1 VLRTVLLAGAL
12 AVVAST
18 VSHFLAPRYAS
29 RASVADQQLAI
40 LERRPF
46 VEPGGRAGDV
56 PEFRNR
62 ILVPAALAATIT
74 ITRLSP
80 VTAYFAVRVAC
91 AFAMFLLVG
100 WYVSRQMP
108 PAALLPALAVLA
120 LCLVISFNHP
130 YEFPSDYL
138 DVLFT
143 TIFVV
148 AARSRG
154 RLLALIAAAIGATA
168 RESAAFSGVIWW
180 FCAADPPARRAAY
193 AGLLALVAMAVTTGM
208 RVIFHLPGASIFNSI
223 AIQGSAGTITRTF
236 VTDPG
241 PRIWIIGI
249 GVMAVL
255 LYYWLETAREWTSSD
270 PRTIKAAAVVLVV
283 TLVFG
288 VIHELRIYMPV
299 ITCVL
304 LAGVSPH
311 PITGVIA
318 DRPSAGSTAPVT
330 TPQSASR

>member
-1 VLRTVLLAGAL
+1 MLRTVLLAGAL
-12 AVVAST
+12 AVTVST
-18 VSHFLAPRYAS
+18 VSHFLGPRYEA
-29 RASVADQQLAI
+29 RAFVADQQLAI

-46 VEPGGRAGDV
+46 VEPNGRAGDV

-62 ILVPAALAATIT
+62 ILVPAALAATVAM
-74 ITRLSP
+74 TRLSP

-100 WYVSRQMP
+100 WYVSRHAP
-108 PAALLPALAVLA
+108 PTALLTALAVLA

-143 TIFVV
+143 TVFVM
-148 AARSRG
+148 AARSSG
-154 RLLALIAAAIGATA
+154 RLVALIAADVGATA

-180 FCAADPPARRAAY
+180 FCAVDPPARRAAY
-193 AGLLALVAMAVTTGM
+193 AGLLALVAMGVTLGTRM
-208 RVIFHLPGASIFNSI
+208 IFHLPGASVFNSI
-223 AIQGSAGTITRTF
+223 AIPGSVGSITRTF

-241 PRIWIIGI
+241 PRIWIIGL
-249 GVMAVL
+249 GVMTIL
-255 LYYWLETAREWTSSD
+255 LYYWLETARAWTTRD
-270 PRTIKAAAVVLVV
+270 PGTLKAAAVILVL

-299 ITCVL
+299 VTCVL

-311 PITGVIA
+311 RYA
-318 DRPSAGSTAPVT
+318 
-330 TPQSASR
+330 

>member
-12 AVVAST
+12 AVTVST
-18 VSHFLAPRYAS
+18 VSHFLGPRYEA
-29 RASVADQQLAI
+29 RTFVADQQLAI

-46 VEPGGRAGDV
+46 VEPNGRAGDV

-62 ILVPAALAATIT
+62 ILVPAALAATVAM
-74 ITRLSP
+74 TRLSP

-100 WYVSRQMP
+100 WYVSRHAP
-108 PAALLPALAVLA
+108 PTAVLPALAVLA

-143 TIFVV
+143 TVFVA
-148 AARSRG
+148 AARSSG
-154 RLLALIAAAIGATA
+154 RLVALIAAAVGATA
-168 RESAAFSGVIWW
+168 RESAAFSGLIWW

-193 AGLLALVAMAVTTGM
+193 AGLLALVAMGVTLGTRM
-208 RVIFHLPGASIFNSI
+208 IFHLPGASVFNSI
-223 AIQGSAGTITRTF
+223 AVSGSVGSITRTF

-241 PRIWIIGI
+241 PRIWIIGL
-249 GVMAVL
+249 GVMTIL
-255 LYYWLETAREWTSSD
+255 LYYWLETARAWTTRD
-270 PRTIKAAAVVLVV
+270 PGTLKAAAVILVL

-299 ITCVL
+299 VTCVL

-311 PITGVIA
+311 RYA
-318 DRPSAGSTAPVT
+318 
-330 TPQSASR
+330 

>member
-1 VLRTVLLAGAL
+1 MVFLAGAL
-12 AVVAST
+12 AVVVSA

-29 RASVADQQLAI
+29 RAFVADQQLAI

-62 ILVPAALAATIT
+62 ILVPAALAATIRM
-74 ITRLSP
+74 TRLPP
-80 VTAYFAVRVAC
+80 VTAYFAVRIAC

-100 WYVSRQMP
+100 WYVWRHAPSS
-108 PAALLPALAVLA
+108 ALLPALTVLA

-143 TIFVV
+143 TVFVA
-148 AARSRG
+148 AARSRQ
-154 RLLALIAAAIGATA
+154 RLIALVAAVVGATA

-180 FCAADPPARRAAY
+180 FCAPDPATRRATYSAV
-193 AGLLALVAMAVTTGM
+193 LALVAIAVTTGVRM
-208 RVIFHLPGASIFNSI
+208 IFHLPGASILNSI
-223 AIQGSAGTITRTF
+223 ALRGSISSITRTF

-241 PRIWIIGI
+241 PRTWIVGLVVI
-249 GVMAVL
+249 AVL
-255 LYYWLETAREWTSSD
+255 LFEWLETARAWTTRD
-270 PRTIKAAAVVLVV
+270 AATLTAGAVILVV

-299 ITCVL
+299 VTCVL
-304 LAGVSPH
+304 LAGIPAV
-311 PITGVIA
+311 
-318 DRPSAGSTAPVT
+318 R
-330 TPQSASR
+330 RE

>member
-1 VLRTVLLAGAL
+1 VLRTVLLAGTL
-12 AVVAST
+12 AVTVST
-18 VSHFLAPRYAS
+18 VSHFLAPRYES

-46 VEPGGRAGDV
+46 VEPNGRAGDV

-62 ILVPAALAATIT
+62 ILVPAALAATVAA
-74 ITRLSP
+74 TRLSP

-100 WYVSRQMP
+100 WYVSGHMP

-120 LCLVISFNHP
+120 LCLMISFNHP

-143 TIFVV
+143 TVFVA
-148 AARSRG
+148 AARSSG
-154 RLLALIAAAIGATA
+154 RLAVLIAAAVGATA

-180 FCAADPPARRAAY
+180 FCSADPPARRAMY
-193 AGLLALVAMAVTTGM
+193 AVLLALVAMAVTLGM
-208 RVIFHLPGASIFNSI
+208 RMVFHLPGASIFNSI
-223 AIQGSAGTITRTF
+223 AIRGSVGSITRTF

-241 PRIWIIGI
+241 PRIWIIGLA
-249 GVMAVL
+249 VMAVL
-255 LYYWLETAREWTSSD
+255 LYYWLDTARTWATRD
-270 PRTIKAAAVVLVV
+270 PGTLKAAAVILAL

-299 ITCVL
+299 VTCVL
-304 LAGVSPH
+304 LAGVP
-311 PITGVIA
+311 
-318 DRPSAGSTAPVT
+318 
-330 TPQSASR
+330 PQRYA

>member
-1 VLRTVLLAGAL
+1 MLRTVLLAGAL
-12 AVVAST
+12 AVVVST

-29 RASVADQQLAI
+29 RVSVADQQLAI

-62 ILVPAALAATIT
+62 ILVPAALAVTVT

-143 TIFVV
+143 TVFVA
-148 AARSRG
+148 AARSG
-154 RLLALIAAAIGATA
+154 RRFLALVAAAFGATA

-180 FCAADPPARRAAY
+180 FCAADPPAHRAGY
-193 AGLLALVAMAVTTGM
+193 AALLALVAMSVTTGIRM
-208 RVIFHLPGASIFNSI
+208 IFHLPGASIFNSI
-223 AIQGSAGTITRTF
+223 AIQGSVGSITRTF

-241 PRIWIIGI
+241 PRIWIAGLVVM
-249 GVMAVL
+249 GVM

-270 PRTIKAAAVVLVV
+270 PRTIRAAAVILAL

-288 VIHELRIYMPV
+288 VVHELRIYMPV

-311 PITGVIA
+311 AVTRVTA
-318 DRPSAGSTAPVT
+318 DSASAESTAPVT
-330 TPQSASR
+330 TPQSVSR

>member
-1 VLRTVLLAGAL
+1 VLRTVLLAAAL
-12 AVVAST
+12 AVLVST

-29 RASVADQQLAI
+29 RAFVADQQLAI

-46 VEPGGRAGDV
+46 VEPGGRTGDV

-74 ITRLSP
+74 ITRLPP
-80 VTAYFAVRVAC
+80 VTAYFAVRVAF
-91 AFAMFLLVG
+91 ALAMFLLVG

-108 PAALLPALAVLA
+108 PEALLPALAVLA

-138 DVLFT
+138 DVIFT
-143 TIFVV
+143 TVFVA
-148 AARSRG
+148 AARSGERF
-154 RLLALIAAAIGATA
+154 LALFAAAVGSTA

-180 FCAADPPARRAAY
+180 FCAADPPARRTAY
-193 AGLLALVAMAVTTGM
+193 AGLLALVAMGVTIGTRM
-208 RVIFHLPGASIFNSI
+208 IFRLPGGSIFNSI
-223 AIQGSAGTITRTF
+223 AIQGSVGSITRTF

-241 PRIWIIGI
+241 PRIWIIGLV
-249 GVMAVL
+249 VMAIL
-255 LYYWLETAREWTSSD
+255 LYYWLETAREWTGSD
-270 PRTIKAAAVVLVV
+270 PRTIKAAAVILVL

-299 ITCVL
+299 VACVL

-311 PITGVIA
+311 RSGGVIG
-318 DRPSAGSTAPVT
+318 DSVSAESTARAMT
-330 TPQSASR
+330 LQSASR

>member
-1 VLRTVLLAGAL
+1 MLRTVLLAGAR
-12 AVVAST
+12 AVVVST

-62 ILVPAALAATIT
+62 ILVPAAVAATIA

-108 PAALLPALAVLA
+108 PAALLPALAVLV
-120 LCLVISFNHP
+120 LCLVISFNNP

-143 TIFVV
+143 TVFVA

-154 RLLALIAAAIGATA
+154 RLLALIAATIGATA

-193 AGLLALVAMAVTTGM
+193 AGLLALAAMSVAIGIRM
-208 RVIFHLPGASIFNSI
+208 IFHLPGASVFNSI
-223 AIQGSAGTITRTF
+223 AIQGSVGTITRTF

-241 PRIWIIGI
+241 PLIWIIGI
-249 GVMAVL
+249 GVMCVL
-255 LYYWLETAREWTSSD
+255 LYYWL
-270 PRTIKAAAVVLVV
+270 
-283 TLVFG
+283 
-288 VIHELRIYMPV
+288 
-299 ITCVL
+299 
-304 LAGVSPH
+304 
-311 PITGVIA
+311 
-318 DRPSAGSTAPVT
+318 
-330 TPQSASR
+330 

>member
-1 VLRTVLLAGAL
+1 MLRTVLLAGAL
-12 AVVAST
+12 AVVVSS

-29 RASVADQQLAI
+29 RAFVADQQLAI

-46 VEPGGRAGDV
+46 VESSGRAGDV

-62 ILVPAALAATIT
+62 VLVPAALAATVAM
-74 ITRLSP
+74 TRLPP
-80 VTAYFAVRVAC
+80 VTAYFGVRIAC
-91 AFAMFLLVG
+91 AFAMFMVVG

-108 PAALLPALAVLA
+108 PAALLPALAALA

-143 TIFVV
+143 TIFVA
-148 AARSRG
+148 AARSNG
-154 RLLALIAAAIGATA
+154 RYLALAAAIVGATA

-180 FCAADPPARRAAY
+180 FSAVDPPLRRAGY
-193 AGLLALVAMAVTTGM
+193 AGLLALVAMGATIATRM
-208 RVIFHLPGASIFNSI
+208 IFRLPGGSILNSI
-223 AIQGSAGTITRTF
+223 AIQGSVGTIARTF

-241 PRIWIIGI
+241 PRIWLVGLI
-249 GVMAVL
+249 VMGVL

-270 PRTIKAAAVVLVV
+270 PRTMKAAAVILVL

-288 VIHELRIYMPV
+288 VIHELRIYMPA

-311 PITGVIA
+311 RLRVFMA
-318 DRPSAGSTAPVT
+318 DTVSAESIDPAT
-330 TPQSASR
+330 TPQSTSR

>member
-1 VLRTVLLAGAL
+1 MLRTALLAGAL
-12 AVVAST
+12 AVTVST
-18 VSHFLAPRYAS
+18 VSHFLASRFES
-29 RASVADQQLAI
+29 RAFVADQQLAI

-46 VEPGGRAGDV
+46 VEPNGRAGDV

-62 ILVPAALAATIT
+62 ILVPAALAATVAV
-74 ITRLSP
+74 TRLSP

-91 AFAMFLLVG
+91 AFTMFLLVG
-100 WYVSRQMP
+100 WYVSRHMP
-108 PAALLPALAVLA
+108 PAAVLPALAVLA

-143 TIFVV
+143 TVFVA
-148 AARSRG
+148 AARSGG
-154 RLLALIAAAIGATA
+154 RLAALVAAAVGATA

-180 FCAADPPARRAAY
+180 FCAAGPAARRAAY
-193 AGLLALVAMAVTTGM
+193 AGLLALVAMGVTLGT
-208 RVIFHLPGASIFNSI
+208 RTIFHLPGASIFNSI
-223 AIQGSAGTITRTF
+223 AIPGSVASVTRTF

-241 PRIWIIGI
+241 PRIWIMGL

-255 LYYWLETAREWTSSD
+255 LYYWLETARAWTPRD
-270 PRTIKAAAVVLVV
+270 PGTLKAAAVILVL

-299 ITCVL
+299 VTCVL
-304 LAGVSPH
+304 LAGVS
-311 PITGVIA
+311 A
-318 DRPSAGSTAPVT
+318 RRSA
-330 TPQSASR
+330 

>member
-12 AVVAST
+12 AVIVSA

-29 RASVADQQLAI
+29 RAFVADQQLAI

-62 ILVPAALAATIT
+62 ILVPAALAATIA
-74 ITRLSP
+74 ITQLSP

-91 AFAMFLLVG
+91 ALAMFLLVG

-143 TIFVV
+143 TVFVG
-148 AARSRG
+148 AARSGG
-154 RLLALIAAAIGATA
+154 RLVALIAAAVGATA

-180 FCAADPPARRAAY
+180 FCAGDPPVRRAAY
-193 AGLLALVAMAVTTGM
+193 AALLALVAMGVTIGTRM
-208 RVIFHLPGASIFNSI
+208 IFHLPGASIFNSI
-223 AIQGSAGTITRTF
+223 AIQGSVGSITRTF

-241 PRIWIIGI
+241 PRIWIIGL

-255 LYYWLETAREWTSSD
+255 LYYWLEAARGWTSSD
-270 PRTIKAAAVVLVV
+270 PRTIKAAAVILVL

-311 PITGVIA
+311 PRVVMAGRA
-318 DRPSAGSTAPVT
+318 SAGSTAPAT
-330 TPQSASR
+330 TPPSASR

>member
-1 VLRTVLLAGAL
+1 MLRTVLLAGAL
-12 AVVAST
+12 AVVVSS

-29 RASVADQQLAI
+29 RAFVADQQLAI

-46 VEPGGRAGDV
+46 VEPSGRAGDV

-62 ILVPAALAATIT
+62 VLVPAALAATVAM
-74 ITRLSP
+74 TRLPP
-80 VTAYFAVRVAC
+80 VTAYFGVRIAC
-91 AFAMFLLVG
+91 AFAMFMVVG

-108 PAALLPALAVLA
+108 PAALLPALAALA

-143 TIFVV
+143 TIFVA
-148 AARSRG
+148 AARSNG
-154 RLLALIAAAIGATA
+154 RYLALAAAIVGATA

-180 FCAADPPARRAAY
+180 FSAVDPPLRRAVY
-193 AGLLALVAMAVTTGM
+193 AGLLALVAMGATIATRM
-208 RVIFHLPGASIFNSI
+208 IFRLPGGSILNSI
-223 AIQGSAGTITRTF
+223 AIQGSVGTITRTF

-241 PRIWIIGI
+241 PRIWLVGLI
-249 GVMAVL
+249 VMGVL

-270 PRTIKAAAVVLVV
+270 PRTMKAAAVILVL

-288 VIHELRIYMPV
+288 VIHELRIYMPA

-311 PITGVIA
+311 RLRVFMA
-318 DRPSAGSTAPVT
+318 DTVSAESIDPAT
-330 TPQSASR
+330 TPQSTSR

>member
-12 AVVAST
+12 AVVVSS

-29 RASVADQQLAI
+29 RAFVADQQLAI

-62 ILVPAALAATIT
+62 ILVPAALAATVT
-74 ITRLSP
+74 MTRLRP
-80 VTAYFAVRVAC
+80 VTAYFGVRVAC

-143 TIFVV
+143 AVFVA
-148 AARSRG
+148 AARSNG
-154 RLLALIAAAIGATA
+154 RFLALAAAVVGATA

-180 FCAADPPARRAAY
+180 FCAVDPPVRRAAY
-193 AGLLALVAMAVTTGM
+193 AGLLALVAMGVTIATRM
-208 RVIFHLPGASIFNSI
+208 IFRLPGGSIFNSI
-223 AIQGSAGTITRTF
+223 AIQGSVGSITRTF

-241 PRIWIIGI
+241 PRIWIVGLI
-249 GVMAVL
+249 VMAVV

-270 PRTIKAAAVVLVV
+270 PRTLKAAAVILVL

-304 LAGVSPH
+304 LAGVSPQRWSV
-311 PITGVIA
+311 VIA
-318 DRPSAGSTAPVT
+318 DSASAESTAPAT
-330 TPQSASR
+330 TPRSAWR

>member
-12 AVVAST
+12 AVIVST

-29 RASVADQQLAI
+29 RSFVADQQLAI

-62 ILVPAALAATIT
+62 ILVPAALAATIAV
-74 ITRLSP
+74 TRLSP
-80 VTAYFAVRVAC
+80 VMAYFTVRVAC
-91 AFAMFLLVG
+91 AFGMFLLVG
-100 WYVSRQMP
+100 WYVWRQMP

-143 TIFVV
+143 TVFVA
-148 AARSRG
+148 AARSSG
-154 RLLALIAAAIGATA
+154 RPLALIAAGVGATA

-180 FCAADPPARRAAY
+180 FCAGDPPARRAAY
-193 AGLLALVAMAVTTGM
+193 AALLTIVAMGVTIGTRM
-208 RVIFHLPGASIFNSI
+208 IFHLPGASIFNSI
-223 AIQGSAGTITRTF
+223 AIQGSVGSITRTF

-241 PRIWIIGI
+241 PRIWIIGL

-255 LYYWLETAREWTSSD
+255 LYYWLETARGWTSSD
-270 PRTIKAAAVVLVV
+270 PRAIKAAAVILVL

-311 PITGVIA
+311 PLRVVIA
-318 DRPSAGSTAPVT
+318 GRASGGSTAPAT

>member
-1 VLRTVLLAGAL
+1 VLRIVLLAGAL
-12 AVVAST
+12 AVTVST
-18 VSHFLAPRYAS
+18 ISHFLAPRYEA
-29 RASVADQQLAI
+29 RAFVADQQLAI

-46 VEPGGRAGDV
+46 VEPNGRAGDV

-62 ILVPAALAATIT
+62 ILVPAALAATVAM
-74 ITRLSP
+74 TRLFP

-91 AFAMFLLVG
+91 AFVMFLLLG
-100 WYVSRQMP
+100 WYVSRHMP

-143 TIFVV
+143 TVFV
-148 AARSRG
+148 ASARSG
-154 RLLALIAAAIGATA
+154 ARLAALIAAAIGATA

-193 AGLLALVAMAVTTGM
+193 AVLLAFVAMGVTLGTRM
-208 RVIFHLPGASIFNSI
+208 IFHLPGASIFNSI
-223 AIQGSAGTITRTF
+223 AIAGSVGSVTRTF

-241 PRIWIIGI
+241 PRIWIIGL
-249 GVMAVL
+249 GVMTIL
-255 LYYWLETAREWTSSD
+255 LYYWLQTAREWTTSD
-270 PRTIKAAAVVLVV
+270 PGTLKAAAVILVL

-299 ITCVL
+299 VTCVL
-304 LAGVSPH
+304 LAGVSPRRY
-311 PITGVIA
+311 T
-318 DRPSAGSTAPVT
+318 
-330 TPQSASR
+330 